1 MQLPHSEELNIGYL
15 SRLFDNTTNCYKFFW
30 FQALLEKIDGRNKRF
45 SFDELINEMI
55 ADAWY
60 MVTEYHLRLGPL
72 GITDNLEE
80 VVKYIHKEYGFM
92 SAEKRDK
99 IISFLQTTEDKNVAK
114 YKSDLTLNVPYRLQV
129 PFYDEIRIER
139 NMWNGSKK
147 NLTDEINRQHRL
159 MYYFVL
165 VSGIDTEIE
174 INESWYDY
182 LYRHKEILRGWV
194 QLKLIKYLQ
203 NKNPNVPG
211 IADKIESPIARNI
224 DRVRKYWKIII
235 EVDPSLKDI
244 YSRSLLADVNNISI
258 DHFVPW
264 QYVAHDELWNLHPT
278 TRSINS
284 SKSNSLP
291 SWNIYFKNF
300 GDIEYRA
307 YELKENNAAVSNE
320 FNKIAPYH
328 LNNQE
333 VMNQLYADGLDRNSF
348 IERLEHVI
356 RPVYESAQSLG
367 FKEWVYDGNEDI
379 KNR

>member
-30 FQALLEKIDGRNKRF
+30 FQAILEKIDGRNKRF

-80 VVKYIHKEYGFM
+80 VVKYIHKEYSFM

-114 YKSDLTLNVPYRLQV
+114 YKSDLILNVPYRLQV

-174 INESWYDY
+174 ISESWYDY

-278 TRSINS
+278 TKSINS

-291 SWNIYFKNF
+291 SWNIYFKTF

-307 YELKENNAAVSNE
+307 YELKENNEAVSNE

-348 IERLEHVI
+348 IERLEHVVK
-356 RPVYESAQSLG
+356 PVYESAQSLG
-367 FKEWVYDGNEDI
+367 FKEWVYDGNKDI
-379 KNR
+379 TE